1 MSRYGVKALETV
13 ARPRPVRRACPS
25 ARATLRQP
33 ERKPGEA
40 SCEVARKASRRG
52 GDTLAR
58 VAAPALFDAR
68 SYLQGLVGQ
77 TIPTITGKPN
87 TIVAV
92 RDDSVFVPDGR
103 ARFSQS

>member
-13 ARPRPVRRACPS
+13 ARPRPVRRAVRPP
-25 ARATLRQP
+25 APLF
-33 ERKPGEA
+33 A
-40 SCEVARKASRRG
+40 SLSGNRGRRLGRSRGRLRG
-52 GDTLAR
+52 GCGALAR